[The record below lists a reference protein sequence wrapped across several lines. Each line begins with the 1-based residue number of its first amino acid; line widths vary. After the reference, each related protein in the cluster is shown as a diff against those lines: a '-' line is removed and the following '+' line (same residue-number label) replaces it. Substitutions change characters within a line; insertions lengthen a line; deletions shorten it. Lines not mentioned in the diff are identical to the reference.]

1 MTTNVEVL
9 IVDALNSGL
18 GLQVLKHPDQD
29 TLEAFLDVPAGSPT
43 KPKPVRFVTVE
54 RTGGAERDLV
64 DRPVLAVQFWAE
76 DRLAASQG
84 AHALALLLEAL
95 PVRVPLLGR
104 CRVESIYNFPS
115 GRQARYQLV
124 VAATTVR
131 DT

>member
-1 MTTNVEVL
+1 MTNVEVL

-18 GLQVLKHPDQD
+18 GLQVLEADGQD
-29 TLEAFLDVPAGSPT
+29 VIEAFLDVPEHRP
-43 KPKPVRFVTVE
+43 PRFVTVE

-64 DRPVLAVQFWAE
+64 DRPVLAVQLWAE

-84 AHALALLLEAL
+84 ANALALLLEAL
-95 PVRVPLLGR
+95 PARVPLLGR
-104 CRVESIYNFPS
+104 CRVESIYNFPD

-131 DT
+131 DA

>member
-29 TLEAFLDVPAGSPT
+29 RIDAYMDVPAGDPT
-43 KPKPVRFVTVE
+43 KPIRFVTVE
-54 RTGGAERDLV
+54 RTGGGERDLV

-84 AHALALLLEAL
+84 ANGLALLLEAL
-95 PVRVPLLGR
+95 PARIPLLGR
-104 CRVESIYNFPS
+104 CRVESIYNFPT
-115 GRQARYQLV
+115 GREARYQLI
-124 VAATTVR
+124 VAAATVR
-131 DT
+131 D

>member
-1 MTTNVEVL
+1 M
-9 IVDALNSGL
+9 
-18 GLQVLKHPDQD
+18 
-29 TLEAFLDVPAGSPT
+29 
-43 KPKPVRFVTVE
+43 TVE

-64 DRPVLAVQFWAE
+64 DRPILAVQLWAE

-131 DT
+131 DA